1 MIKFFNLT
9 KFFFVI
15 IFTIAYQTSAHSLS
29 NFKQHMGQGELKLSK
44 DTFELIEFYFSTG
57 KYGAI
62 YNNPK
67 YDWQRKM
74 IKSVWRPEFMIISK
88 NGKGRFWYYSFIGS
102 EIDTTPSYIARARG
116 ECKKQGY
123 GECFVFAI
131 KNKIVWQ
138 NGINPKKGTK
148 IKKKDAKNGMVLTK
162 LKELGFYDGG
172 ITQTPKTTKKKIV
185 KDDDIVKKLQ
195 ELNNLLES
203 GVISA
208 EEFEKAK
215 KKLLE

>member
-1 MIKFFNLT
+1 MLLEYLSETLLSRNNYCLLHKLIDIKNHG
-9 KFFFVI
+9 I

-88 NGKGRFWYYSFIGS
+88 NGKGRFFES
-102 EIDTTPSYIARARG
+102 EAGVCPNIIWGWA
-116 ECKKQGY
+116 
-123 GECFVFAI
+123 
-131 KNKIVWQ
+131 
-138 NGINPKKGTK
+138 
-148 IKKKDAKNGMVLTK
+148 
-162 LKELGFYDGG
+162 LKSDSRS
-172 ITQTPKTTKKKIV
+172 
-185 KDDDIVKKLQ
+185 
-195 ELNNLLES
+195 N
-203 GVISA
+203 
-208 EEFEKAK
+208 
-215 KKLLE
+215 